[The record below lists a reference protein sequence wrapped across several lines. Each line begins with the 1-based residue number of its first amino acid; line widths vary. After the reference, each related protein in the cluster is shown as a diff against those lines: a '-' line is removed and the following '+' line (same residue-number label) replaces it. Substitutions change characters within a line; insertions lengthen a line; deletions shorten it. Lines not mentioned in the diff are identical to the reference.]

1 MAIRKCEICGREQ
14 SAEIS
19 ESCCECRFPIYVSDK
34 DPKIRVWHYREAS
47 ERGYKNAQYNLGM
60 CYEAGIGI
68 PKDYVEAA
76 RWFRKAAEQGHPTA
90 QYKLGEYYRYGI
102 VFQKDYVEAARWY
115 RKAAEQGYEKAEQE
129 LENLEKTK
137 TTSREVLMNYYQM
150 LGIKED
156 ASPDEIKTA
165 YKNNIKVFHPYY
177 YKGSDTDFAEE
188 KTKELYEAYRV
199 LKDPNKRAEYDYY
212 LQKESRTVHPR
223 SASEKRKTTST
234 VTNKSENYARGLLG
248 AFLYA
253 LGGGVIWGVVYYQ
266 GYLHSYCGIIT
277 ILLAIRGYK
286 KFGHIDYLDTSRK
299 IICLVITVIV
309 SALAIYLSLSASAY
323 FVLREQYIAGELSY
337 GPSFFEVCTIYI
349 PYVLQTD
356 PETLSVCL
364 LDLGKGLGLSA
375 ISLIIMFFTEK

>member
-129 LENLEKTK
+129 LENLEKT
-137 TTSREVLMNYYQM
+137 
-150 LGIKED
+150 
-156 ASPDEIKTA
+156 
-165 YKNNIKVFHPYY
+165 
-177 YKGSDTDFAEE
+177 
-188 KTKELYEAYRV
+188 
-199 LKDPNKRAEYDYY
+199 
-212 LQKESRTVHPR
+212 
-223 SASEKRKTTST
+223 KTTST